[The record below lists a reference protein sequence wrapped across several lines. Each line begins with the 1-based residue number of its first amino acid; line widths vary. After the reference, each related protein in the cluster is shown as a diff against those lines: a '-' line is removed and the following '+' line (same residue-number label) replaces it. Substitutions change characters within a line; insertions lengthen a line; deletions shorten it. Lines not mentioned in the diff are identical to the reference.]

1 MRDLNG
7 TKIIA
12 IDHGYGN
19 VKTANTV
26 TPTGLIAYDSEPIF
40 TGGILEYDGKFYRV
54 GEGHKIFIAN
64 KATDDDNYLL
74 TLMAVAKELNIA
86 GLHEADV
93 HLAAGLPM
101 TWIRH
106 QREAFRAY
114 LMQNERVAFRF
125 NGKVYRIRIVGC
137 SLYPQGYPAIV
148 NRLGE
153 FGSTNILADIG
164 NGTMN
169 VLYLVNRRPVESKC
183 WTEKLGVDQCV
194 TAARNAVMDSLGVK
208 IGDSIVE
215 QILRTGTADIGR
227 PYLDC
232 ISAAA
237 KEYAKTVFDTLRRY
251 EYNPDLMRLFIV
263 GGGGCVVKNFGDYD
277 KERVTIIEDICATA
291 KGYEYLAYTALRKE
305 KGV

>member
-1 MRDLNG
+1 
-7 TKIIA
+7 
-12 IDHGYGN
+12 
-19 VKTANTV
+19 
-26 TPTGLIAYDSEPIF
+26 
-40 TGGILEYDGKFYRV
+40 
-54 GEGHKIFIAN
+54 
-64 KATDDDNYLL
+64 
-74 TLMAVAKELNIA
+74 
-86 GLHEADV
+86 
-93 HLAAGLPM
+93 
-101 TWIRH
+101 
-106 QREAFRAY
+106 
-114 LMQNERVAFRF
+114 MQNERVAFRF
-125 NGKVYRIRIVGC
+125 NGKAYRIRIVGC

-153 FGSTNILADIG
+153 FGGTNILVDIG

-237 KEYAKTVFDTLRRY
+237 KGYAKTVFDTLRRY